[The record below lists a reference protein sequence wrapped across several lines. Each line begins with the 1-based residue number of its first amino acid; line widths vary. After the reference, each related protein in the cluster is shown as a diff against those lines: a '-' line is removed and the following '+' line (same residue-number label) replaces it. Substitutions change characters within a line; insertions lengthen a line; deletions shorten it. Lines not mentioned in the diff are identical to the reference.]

1 MTYAIVGGCVFP
13 SQLAPFMTTLQND
26 SHAAYQSGYRGEDP
40 LAVVLLHRLGK
51 HDQAEIY
58 EEYIHGQE
66 PNPANPPGQSTHEC
80 RSDGVPYQGPLGRA
94 LAWWQCGIDVDD
106 AHVEAII
113 AAAAKHGWH
122 LFRPYP
128 GGSEYH
134 HVNFRTQPAN
144 PVVDLRVGDSGAQV
158 RILTARLR
166 LLKLLKSKG
175 NVFGPKVHG
184 AVVQFQRSQHMPAD
198 GVVGPKT
205 WNAIRNAVEHPK
217 PKPKKK

>member
-13 SQLAPFMTTLQND
+13 SRLAPFMTTLQNE

-40 LAVVLLHRLGK
+40 PAVRLLHILGK

-58 EEYIHGQE
+58 SEYIHGLE

-80 RSDGVPYQGPLGRA
+80 RSDGVPYPGPKGRP
-94 LAWWQCGIDVDD
+94 LDWWQCGIDVDD

-122 LFRPYP
+122 LFRPYS

-134 HVNFRTQPAN
+134 HVNFRSQPAN

-158 RILTARLR
+158 RILSARLR
-166 LLKLLKSKG
+166 LLKLLRSKS
-175 NVFGPKVHG
+175 NTFGPKVHG
-184 AVVQFQRSQHMPAD
+184 AVIKFQKSQHMTAD

-205 WNAIRNAVEHPK
+205 WNAIKNAVEHPK
-217 PKPKKK
+217 PKKK